1 MESFCRLMTAPV
13 GLKFYGDFEITT
25 DLKSVGGFSPEQ
37 LTLLESILGAPDVK
51 LHLARMALETDLN
64 SMTDSHFRDRYS
76 GPSDRDL
83 LDTVLP
89 CLPPTQ
95 HSYWEALRQGPG
107 DCLHNEIMPVFF
119 TFEVRLKKTGIEEI
133 ATRD

>member
-1 MESFCRLMTAPV
+1 MEPFCRLLTAPV

-25 DLKSVGGFSPEQ
+25 NLKSVGGFSSEQ
-37 LTLLESILGAPDVK
+37 LTLLESILGSPDVK

-76 GPSDRDL
+76 GPSDQDL
-83 LDTVLP
+83 LDAVLP
-89 CLPPTQ
+89 CLPPGQ
-95 HSYWEALRQGPG
+95 HSYWESLRQGPG

-119 TFEVRLKKTGIEEI
+119 VFEVRLKKTGIEEI
-133 ATRD
+133 AT